1 MKLVLG
7 GRKCQGILLEQRKRM
22 QVHINEAAVF
32 DVPPF
37 FMARGMDWLAQV
49 EGGISASVD
58 RDGDSSGPKVRAGVE
73 SI

>member
-1 MKLVLG
+1 
-7 GRKCQGILLEQRKRM
+7 M
-22 QVHINEAAVF
+22 QVRVNEAAVF

-37 FMARGMDWLAQV
+37 FMTKGMDWLAQV
-49 EGGISASVD
+49 EGGSSASVD